1 MPIINAVVFE
11 AMGTKR
17 SHPFK
22 EKGNKYTH
30 GQRVAALALTL
41 RERIFPGDASR
52 DEILTVA
59 AWVHDIMNGIENHAE
74 QGAARARAL
83 LSPHCSAGEL
93 DDICGI
99 IAVPDDRRPGCDA
112 YSDIVK
118 LHQDADLL
126 DHYGTFEVWS
136 FIQYAAPHDETIN
149 DVVDWLLHKRLA
161 EDEPYRSELNY
172 EISGRIFDEKM
183 DFVKRFSERFA
194 VECAGGIWNEG
205 QFDRREGF
213 ST

>member
-1 MPIINAVVFE
+1 MDMPIINAVVFE

-83 LSPHCSAGEL
+83 LSPHCSAEEL

-99 IAVPDDRRPGCDA
+99 IANPPPKVKQPMRNMQRKMRRSWFMLTTPA
-112 YSDIVK
+112 
-118 LHQDADLL
+118 L
-126 DHYGTFEVWS
+126 
-136 FIQYAAPHDETIN
+136 
-149 DVVDWLLHKRLA
+149 
-161 EDEPYRSELNY
+161 
-172 EISGRIFDEKM
+172 
-183 DFVKRFSERFA
+183 FS
-194 VECAGGIWNEG
+194 
-205 QFDRREGF
+205 
-213 ST
+213 